1 MDMKTK
7 QRLILLIASG
17 IHDIQSL
24 RQHIP
29 NLTDLEISYLLFA
42 PSETERL
49 ISEALPRPHFLGE
62 HYEIHP
68 NDELV
73 LSDAGRDM
81 LYQIRREQQ
90 AIHLQKLSLFFSAIA
105 ALCSGISLIIAILQ
119 LLRTS

>member
-7 QRLILLIASG
+7 QQLVLLIASG

-24 RQHIP
+24 RQRIP
-29 NLTDLEISYLLFA
+29 SLTDSEISYLLFA

-49 ISEALPRPHFLGE
+49 IPEALPRPHHLGE
-62 HYEIHP
+62 HYEIYP
-68 NDELV
+68 SDELV

-105 ALCSGISLIIAILQ
+105 ALFSGISLIIAVLQ
-119 LLRTS
+119 LLKTS

>member
-7 QRLILLIASG
+7 QQLVLLIASG

-24 RQHIP
+24 RQRIP
-29 NLTDLEISYLLFA
+29 SLTDSEISYLLFA

-49 ISEALPRPHFLGE
+49 ISEALPRPHHLGE
-62 HYEIHP
+62 HYEIYP
-68 NDELV
+68 SDELV

>member
-7 QRLILLIASG
+7 QQLVLLIASG

-24 RQHIP
+24 RQRIP
-29 NLTDLEISYLLFA
+29 SLTDSEISYLLFA

-49 ISEALPRPHFLGE
+49 ISEALPRPHHLGE
-62 HYEIHP
+62 HYEIYP
-68 NDELV
+68 SDELV

-105 ALCSGISLIIAILQ
+105 ALFSGISLIIAVLQ

>member
-7 QRLILLIASG
+7 QQLVLLIASG

-24 RQHIP
+24 RQRIP
-29 NLTDLEISYLLFA
+29 SLTDSEISYLLFA

-49 ISEALPRPHFLGE
+49 ISEALPRPHHLGE
-62 HYEIHP
+62 HYEIYP
-68 NDELV
+68 SDELV
-73 LSDAGRDM
+73 LSDASRDM

-105 ALCSGISLIIAILQ
+105 ALFSGISLIIAVLQ